1 MDNKESDDRL
11 EQVDRHFDSSNQ
23 AWLLGAGISVDAGL
37 PLMGALTVRVRE
49 LAKGEPHEVL
59 LEGLMKELPA
69 DAHIEHVLSQLGDYS
84 AIANR
89 SAVSS
94 VTIAGQTYGLDEL
107 REAHKAITQH
117 VADTIRWGYIPQQED
132 KPAVIGTRCDPL
144 AKIDDHA
151 AFVHVLFEK
160 RQAGLWD
167 RRKPVH
173 FFTTN
178 YDTLLEDALSLG
190 KYPHWDGFSGGAVAF
205 RSHQYGKVPKADGMR
220 AMVVKLH
227 GSIDWVLG
235 TEGDVWRVRDSDT
248 YPKHHGR
255 VLIHPQSTK
264 YVSTQKDPFAAQFDI
279 FRRVVGGTEELV
291 LGVVGYRFGDEHVN
305 EEIERALSV
314 SGSKVTLIAFCREND
329 ALPKC
334 LGKWLAAPWG
344 DHVFLLTEKS
354 AYWGKRA
361 PAHLRAEG
369 EHDWWTF
376 KGVIAFL
383 KNGGHAG
390 E

>member
-1 MDNKESDDRL
+1 MGSKDSGDLL

-23 AWLLGAGISVDAGL
+23 AWLLGAGISVNAGL

-49 LAKGEPHEVL
+49 CAKGKPHEAL
-59 LEGLMKELPA
+59 LEALMGEL
-69 DAHIEHVLSQLGDYS
+69 DVNGHIEHVLSQLGDYS

-89 SAVSS
+89 VATGSVS
-94 VTIAGQTYGLDEL
+94 IAGRNYGLETL
-107 REAHKAITQH
+107 QEAHTAITQ
-117 VADTIRWGYIPQQED
+117 DISETIRWGYIAQNQD
-132 KPAVIGTRCDPL
+132 VPAVVGTPSNPL

-151 AFVHVLFEK
+151 AFVNALFEK

-167 RRKPVH
+167 RRRPIH

-190 KYPHWDGFSGGAVAF
+190 RYSHWDGFSGGAVAF
-205 RSHQYGKVPKADGMR
+205 RNHQYGKVPKTDGMR
-220 AMVVKLH
+220 AVVVKLH

-235 TEGDVWRVRDSDT
+235 TEGDVWRVRDADT

-264 YVSTQKDPFAAQFDI
+264 YVSTQKDPFASQFDI
-279 FRRVVGGTEELV
+279 FRRVLGETDELV
-291 LGVVGYRFGDEHVN
+291 LGVAGYSFGDEHVN
-305 EEIERALSV
+305 EEIERALSA

-329 ALPKC
+329 SLPEC
-334 LGKWLAAPWG
+334 LRSWLAASWG
-344 DHVFLLTEKS
+344 DQVFVLTEKS
-354 AYWGKRA
+354 AFWGARGA
-361 PAHLRAEG
+361 SHLRAEG

-376 KGVIAFL
+376 KGAVGFL
-383 KNGGHAG
+383 KNGAHLG